1 MRTAEQGPCQGTWE
15 KPPVLLQHGL
25 IDSAATWVMNMP
37 KQSLGFVL
45 ADQGYDVW
53 LGERLAPPNFCI
65 FAERALY
72 LTIISFFFV
81 AFYPHKTHTKTT
93 TTSC

>member
-1 MRTAEQGPCQGTWE
+1 MRTAEQGPCPGTWE

-53 LGERLAPPNFCI
+53 LGERLAPPFFCL

-72 LTIISFFFV
+72 LTISFFFV